1 MWHLLRYIILL
12 NHLCMLSNQPFKHYF
27 NTTWRHLV
35 KDRRFTLL
43 NLLGLS
49 TGLACALLIYLWVT
63 DEWQMDKFHKNDARL
78 YQVMENRIQGPNIW
92 TAQSAPAPE
101 ADALANEMPEVEY
114 AVSVVSAGKTAV
126 TSTPEI
132 TIKSN
137 GLYAG
142 ADFFHVFSYSLIQG
156 NPAQVL
162 GDKKGIVLSDL
173 LAKRLFGTT
182 ENLIGKTVVLQHE
195 QPYTISGIFTAP
207 GVHSSQQFDFVLP
220 FLSNYGVQDNRSNW
234 DNTFCSTYLILK
246 PGANVAQFNA
256 KIAGLIV
263 RKSNHQINYRTPFVQ
278 RYSDIY
284 LYGRYEAGALAGGR
298 IDYVRLFSLIAL
310 FILVIACI
318 NFMNLSTA
326 RAAGRAKEVGIRKV
340 VGAGRATLII
350 QFLGE
355 SIGMAVVSCLL
366 AIGWVSLFLP
376 AFNNITGKQ
385 LSLVHLNTSFIL
397 SASGITLFTGLVA
410 GSYPALYLS
419 RFKPI
424 QVLKGKLRTVA
435 GEVLVRKGLVVFQFT
450 LSIILIVA
458 VGVVYRQITFIQ
470 TKPLGYDRDHVISI
484 EKDGRLNDVQQQN
497 TFLAEARRIPGV
509 VRASSIDHSL
519 TGHDGGTYAIVWPG
533 KDPNDRTEFEIVAG
547 DLDMIS
553 TLNMTIKNGRD
564 FSAAYPSDSAG
575 IIFNEAA
582 IRFMRLKHP
591 VGQQVTMWDRPVK
604 IVGVVGD
611 FHFQSLHEN
620 VKPLLILLRPGWTSR
635 FVIKLAADKEK
646 PAIAALDQLYRQF
659 NPDWSFSY
667 SFMDETYQALYVSEN
682 RVSVLSRWFAGLA
695 ILISCL
701 GLFGLAAFTAQRR
714 NKEIGIRKVLGA
726 SVSGVVMLLAGD
738 FLKLILVAMLISF
751 PLAWWATSQWL
762 KSFAY
767 RIDIGIGIFAAAD
780 VLIILLTFLTISFQS
795 VRAALANPVKS
806 LRTE

>member
-1 MWHLLRYIILL
+1 
-12 NHLCMLSNQPFKHYF
+12 MLSNAPFWHF
-27 NTTWRHLV
+27 FRTTWRNLA

-49 TGLACALLIYLWVT
+49 TGIACTLLIYLWVT
-63 DEWQMDKFHKNDARL
+63 DELQMDKFHVNHTRL

-92 TAQSAPAPE
+92 TAHSAPAPE
-101 ADALANEMPEVEY
+101 ADALAKEMPEVEY
-114 AVSVVSAGKTAV
+114 AVPVISTDKTTLSSAPDKN
-126 TSTPEI
+126 
-132 TIKSN
+132 IKSD

-142 ADFFHVFSYSLIQG
+142 ADFFHVFSYNLIQG
-156 NPAQVL
+156 SPDHVL
-162 GDKKGIVLSDL
+162 SGKNGIVISDL
-173 LAKRLFGTT
+173 MAHKLFGTT
-182 ENLIGKTVVLQHE
+182 ENLIGKIVVLQHD

-220 FLSNYGVQDNRSNW
+220 ILNNNDAKDNRSNW

-246 PGANVAQFNA
+246 PGTNVAQFNA

-263 RKSNHQINYRTPFVQ
+263 RKSNNQIKYRTPFIQ

-284 LYGRYEAGALAGGR
+284 LYGRYEAGVLAGGR

-326 RAAGRAKEVGIRKV
+326 KAAGRAKEVGIKKV
-340 VGAGRATLII
+340 VGAGRGTLII

-355 SIGMAVVSCLL
+355 SIGVAFASLLL
-366 AIGWVSLFLP
+366 AIVWVSLFLP

-385 LSLVHLNTSFIL
+385 LSLVHLNTGFIL
-397 SASGITLFTGLVA
+397 SALGITLFTGLMA

-424 QVLKGKLRTVA
+424 QVLKGKLRTAA
-435 GEVLVRKGLVVFQFT
+435 GEVFVRKGLVVFQFT
-450 LSIILIVA
+450 LSIMLIVA
-458 VGVVYRQITFIQ
+458 VGVVYRQISYIQ
-470 TKPLGYDRDHVISI
+470 TKPLGYDRDHVLSI
-484 EKDGRLNDVQQQN
+484 DKEGRLNDVQQQN

-509 VRASSIDHSL
+509 VSASGISHTL
-519 TGHDGGTYAIVWPG
+519 TGHNGGTYNVVWPG
-533 KDPNDRTEFEIVAG
+533 KNPNDRTEFEVVGG
-547 DLDMIS
+547 DFDMIS
-553 TLNMTIKNGRD
+553 TLGMTIKDGRD
-564 FSAAYPSDSAG
+564 FSGAYPSDSAG

-582 IRFMRLKHP
+582 IRFMGLKHP
-591 VGQQVTMWDRPVK
+591 IGQEVTMWGQQLK

-611 FHFQSLHEN
+611 FHFESLHEK
-620 VKPLLILLRPGWTSR
+620 VKPLLIVLRPQWTSR
-635 FVIKLAADKEK
+635 FVIKLAAEKEK

-667 SFMDETYQALYVSEN
+667 TFMDESYQTLYVSEN
-682 RVSVLSRWFAGLA
+682 RVSVLSRCFAGLA

-726 SVSGVVMLLAGD
+726 SVSGVVILLSGD
-738 FLKLILVAMLISF
+738 FLRLVLLAMLISF

-762 KSFAY
+762 SGFAY
-767 RIDIGIGIFAAAD
+767 RIHISIGIFAAAG
-780 VLIILLTFLTISFQS
+780 VFIILLTFLTISFQS
-795 VRAALANPVKS
+795 IRAALANPAKS
-806 LRTE
+806 LKTE